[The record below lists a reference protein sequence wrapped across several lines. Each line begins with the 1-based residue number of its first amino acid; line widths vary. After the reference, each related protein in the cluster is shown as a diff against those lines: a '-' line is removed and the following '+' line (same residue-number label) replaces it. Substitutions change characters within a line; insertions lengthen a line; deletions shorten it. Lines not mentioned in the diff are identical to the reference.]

1 MSPRTENGYLLRRTA
16 VAATVAAGFVALSA
30 CGTDGTPASAG
41 ARASSPAGERPT
53 ALPGFRKA
61 YEVGYNEGQKLY
73 DAGGKGAAVREA
85 VGGGCAR
92 RALDAGAKADQDR
105 GAWVKG
111 CHDGVGDAPRH
122 PPAHPLTKRE
132 SNPRLLKVF
141 RAWAGRTE
149 GDTATARH
157 AGRVVTVELTGPDY
171 DVEVSTDYRSRA
183 KAEEFAA
190 AFTQWWDTDDGPGAA
205 RNLVILDAHGRR
217 IATKRL

>member
-1 MSPRTENGYLLRRTA
+1 MSPRTGNGHLLRRTA
-16 VAATVAAGFVALSA
+16 VAGAVVAGFVAVSA
-30 CGTDGTPASAG
+30 CGTDGTPTSVG
-41 ARASSPAGERPT
+41 ARASSPAGERPA

-61 YEVGYNEGQKLY
+61 YETGYETGRKLY
-73 DAGGKGAAVREA
+73 DAGGKGAAVREV

-132 SNPRLLKVF
+132 ANPRLLGDF
-141 RAWAGRTE
+141 RDWARRTE
-149 GDTATARH
+149 GDTAAARH
-157 AGRVVTVELTGPDY
+157 AGRVFTVELTGPDY

-190 AFTQWWDTDDGPGAA
+190 TFARWWDADDGPGVA
-205 RNLVILDAHGRR
+205 RNLVILDARDRR
-217 IATKRL
+217 LATRRL

>member
-1 MSPRTENGYLLRRTA
+1 MGYQ
-16 VAATVAAGFVALSA
+16 
-30 CGTDGTPASAG
+30 
-41 ARASSPAGERPT
+41 
-53 ALPGFRKA
+53 
-61 YEVGYNEGQKLY
+61 EGQKLY
-73 DAGGKGAAVREA
+73 DAGGKGAAVREV

-92 RALDAGAKADQDR
+92 RSLGAGAEAGQDR

-132 SNPRLLKVF
+132 SDPRLLKDF
-141 RAWAGRTE
+141 RAWVRRTE

-157 AGRVVTVELTGPDY
+157 AGRVFTVELTGPDY

-190 AFTQWWDTDDGPGAA
+190 TFARWWDADDGPGVA
-205 RNLVILDAHGRR
+205 RSLVILDARDRR
-217 IATKRL
+217 IAARRL